1 MMATANLNLVHET
14 EAQRRHA
21 RVKIPARL
29 IVTDTQ
35 HNQYVMELNEI
46 SASGFS
52 VINEDARLHVD
63 QVYRGRLL
71 FNFDAVEFVLKV
83 NFKVIHQWADEHRFG
98 CEFQDLGTQEI
109 STLRLLIS
117 KFLGGEIAQVNDVL
131 TTLSRENF
139 TKARKTVKTSA
150 GLTGWAKTKALLAT
164 ALMFVVGLGAFSYL
178 LSTLASH
185 YLVTAARSASV
196 TLPQQAV
203 LMPKEGNV
211 ELLVKVGATVKA
223 GMPVARVQAPW
234 AEQVTTLLKA
244 SATPDPK
251 LLSLL
256 QTQMDYTLPSP
267 CDCVVL
273 STGVTNGQF
282 LERGKPV
289 VQLVPPQ
296 SQPYVQ
302 ANFDYV
308 DYAKLT
314 AGRKVMLTLPDGL
327 PEVSGTISQVQ
338 MTDGIPIPALGAVMV
353 QIKPDQALPASSVSS
368 PVAVSVAPV
377 WFDRLRMAVAM
388 QVKKFTQT
396 EAG

>member
-21 RVKIPARL
+21 RVKLPARL
-29 IVTDTQ
+29 IVTDPQ
-35 HNQYVMELNEI
+35 HNQYVLELSEI

-52 VINEDARLHVD
+52 VVDEETKLHLD
-63 QVYRGRLL
+63 RVYRGRLL
-71 FNFDAVEFVLKV
+71 FNFDSVEFVLKIS
-83 NFKVIHQWADEHRFG
+83 FKVINARTEEPRFG

-117 KFLGGEIAQVNDVL
+117 KFLGGEIARVNDVL
-131 TTLSRENF
+131 TTLNRENF
-139 TKARKTVKTSA
+139 TKARKVNTSA
-150 GLTGWAKTKALLAT
+150 GLTGWAKAKALLAT
-164 ALMFVVGLGAFSYL
+164 ALMFVVGLTAFAYL

-185 YLVTAARSASV
+185 YLVTAARSALVS
-196 TLPQQAV
+196 LPQQSV

-211 ELLVKVGATVKA
+211 ELLVKVGDTVKA

-234 AEQVTTLLKA
+234 AEQVTTMLKA

-273 STGVTNGQF
+273 SAGVVNGQF
-282 LERGKPV
+282 LERGKSV
-289 VQLVPPQ
+289 VQLIPPQ

-302 ANFDYV
+302 ASFDYS
-308 DYAKLT
+308 DHAGLT
-314 AGRKVMLTLPDGL
+314 AGRKVWLTLPDGL
-327 PEVSGTISQVQ
+327 PVSGTI
-338 MTDGIPIPALGAVMV
+338 ALVMMKEGLSEQTQGAVTVLV
-353 QIKPDQALPASSVSS
+353 QPDSPLPATTAGS

-377 WFDRLRMAVAM
+377 WLDQLRSDATTLL
-388 QVKKFTQT
+388 QKITLS
-396 EAG
+396 

>member
-21 RVKIPARL
+21 RVKLPARL
-29 IVTDTQ
+29 IVIDPQ
-35 HNQYVMELNEI
+35 HNQYVLELSEI

-52 VINEDARLHVD
+52 VVDEDAKLHLD
-63 QVYRGRLL
+63 HVYRGRLL
-71 FNFDAVEFVLKV
+71 FNFDSVEFVLKIS
-83 NFKVIHQWADEHRFG
+83 FKVMNARSEESRFG

-117 KFLGGEIAQVNDVL
+117 KFLGGEIARVNDVL
-131 TTLSRENF
+131 TTLNRENF
-139 TKARKTVKTSA
+139 TKARKVNTSA

-164 ALMFVVGLGAFSYL
+164 AIMFVVGLTAFGYL
-178 LSTLASH
+178 LSALATH
-185 YLVTAARSASV
+185 YLVTAARSALVS
-196 TLPQQAV
+196 LPQQAV

-211 ELLVKVGATVKA
+211 ELLVKVGDTVKA

-234 AEQVTTLLKA
+234 AEQVTTMLKA

-273 STGVTNGQF
+273 STGVANGQF
-282 LERGKPV
+282 LERGKSV
-289 VQLVPPQ
+289 VQLIPPQ

-302 ANFDYV
+302 ASFDYS
-308 DYAKLT
+308 DYVGLT
-314 AGRKVMLTLPDGL
+314 AGRKVWLTLPDGL
-327 PEVSGTISQVQ
+327 PQVSGTIAQVMMKEGLSEQ
-338 MTDGIPIPALGAVMV
+338 TQGAVTV
-353 QIKPDQALPASSVSS
+353 LVKPDSPLSAATVGS

-377 WFDRLRMAVAM
+377 WLDQLRNDATTLL
-388 QVKKFTQT
+388 QKITLS
-396 EAG
+396 

>member
-21 RVKIPARL
+21 RVKLPARL
-29 IVTDTQ
+29 IVTDPQ
-35 HNQYVMELNEI
+35 HNQYVLELSEI

-52 VINEDARLHVD
+52 VVDEDAKLHLD
-63 QVYRGRLL
+63 HVYRGRLL
-71 FNFDAVEFVLKV
+71 FNFDSVEFVLKIS
-83 NFKVIHQWADEHRFG
+83 FKVMNARSEESRFG
-98 CEFQDLGTQEI
+98 CEFQDLGAQEI

-117 KFLGGEIAQVNDVL
+117 KFLGGEIARVNDVL
-131 TTLSRENF
+131 TTLNRENF
-139 TKARKTVKTSA
+139 TKARKVNTSA

-164 ALMFVVGLGAFSYL
+164 AIMFAVGLMAFGYL
-178 LSTLASH
+178 LSTLATH
-185 YLVTAARSASV
+185 YLVTAARSALVS
-196 TLPQQAV
+196 LPQQAV

-211 ELLVKVGATVKA
+211 ELLVKVGDTVKA

-234 AEQVTTLLKA
+234 AEQVTTMLKA

-273 STGVTNGQF
+273 STGVANGQF
-282 LERGKPV
+282 LERGKSV
-289 VQLVPPQ
+289 VQLIPPQ

-302 ANFDYV
+302 ASFDYS
-308 DYAKLT
+308 DYAGLT
-314 AGRKVMLTLPDGL
+314 TGRQVWLTLPDGL
-327 PEVSGTISQVQ
+327 PQVSGTIAQVMMKEGLSEQ
-338 MTDGIPIPALGAVMV
+338 TQGAVTV
-353 QIKPDQALPASSVSS
+353 LVKPDSPLSAATVGS

-377 WFDRLRMAVAM
+377 WLDQLRNDATTLL
-388 QVKKFTQT
+388 QKITLS
-396 EAG
+396 

>member
-1 MMATANLNLVHET
+1 MMATANLTLVHET

-21 RVKIPARL
+21 RVKLPARL
-29 IVTDTQ
+29 IVTDPQ
-35 HNQYVMELNEI
+35 HNQYVLELSEI

-52 VINEDARLHVD
+52 VVNEEAKLHLD
-63 QVYRGRLL
+63 RVYRGRLL

-83 NFKVIHQWADEHRFG
+83 SFKVMNARTEESRFG

-117 KFLGGEIAQVNDVL
+117 KFLGGEIARVNDVL
-131 TTLSRENF
+131 TTLNRENF
-139 TKARKTVKTSA
+139 TKARKVNTSA

-164 ALMFVVGLGAFSYL
+164 GLMFLVGLTAFAYL

-185 YLVTAARSASV
+185 YLVTAARSALVS
-196 TLPQQAV
+196 LPQQTV

-211 ELLVKVGATVKA
+211 ELLVKVGDTVKA

-234 AEQVTTLLKA
+234 AEQVTTMLKA

-273 STGVTNGQF
+273 STGVANGQF
-282 LERGKPV
+282 LERGKSV
-289 VQLVPPQ
+289 VQLIPPQ

-302 ANFDYV
+302 ASFDYS
-308 DYAKLT
+308 DYAGLT
-314 AGRKVMLTLPDGL
+314 TGRKVWLTLPDGL
-327 PEVSGTISQVQ
+327 PVSGTIAQVMMKEGLSEQ
-338 MTDGIPIPALGAVMV
+338 TQGAVTV
-353 QIKPDQALPASSVSS
+353 QVKPDSPLPATTAGS

-377 WFDRLRMAVAM
+377 WLDQLRSDATTLL
-388 QVKKFTQT
+388 QKITLS
-396 EAG
+396 